1 MSRLVL
7 NNVAAPSTPASG
19 KVALFSDSATPGK
32 ILRQI
37 DDTGKILTVGPITNF
52 SSTSQA
58 PATATRVYIA
68 GSALSVPSGKLQIG
82 THFFW
87 RFNLTKTGAGI
98 ATSTLDIAVGT
109 AGTTADTARVSF
121 TKPAGTGVIDEGII
135 EIGAVCRGPL
145 SASGVF
151 SGEMYMTHNLATTG
165 HMAQQCFVANTI
177 SGAFDVT
184 VASLIIGLC
193 ITSGAAD
200 VVTIQQIQSYA
211 WNM

>member
-7 NNVAAPSTPASG
+7 SNVVAPSAPATG
-19 KVALFSDSATPGK
+19 KVSLFSDSTVPGK
-32 ILRQI
+32 VLRQI
-37 DDTGKILTVGPITNF
+37 DDTGKILTLGPITNF
-52 SSTSQA
+52 STASQA
-58 PATATRVYIA
+58 PAATTRTYIT
-68 GSALSVPSGKLQIG
+68 GSNLAVPSGKLQIG

-87 RFNLTKTGAGI
+87 RFNLTKTGAGV
-98 ATSTLDIAVGT
+98 ATSTLDICVGT

-184 VASLIIGLC
+184 VASLIVGLC
-193 ITSGAAD
+193 ITSGASDA
-200 VVTIQQIQSYA
+200 VTIQQIQSYA